1 VCELKIDVQLDYGGI
16 SFMKI
21 CYLADIN
28 SAHTHKWLNYFVNKG
43 YDIHVISLGKGE
55 YSGVTVHSLDVQG
68 NVMKETSDKSK
79 LEYLKKIKRVRAL
92 IKKINPDILHAH
104 YASSYGLLGAIA
116 NYHPYVISV
125 WGSDVY
131 DFPIKSPIHKFIIK
145 YNLKR
150 ADYIFSTSNVMKI
163 ETEKYTNKP
172 IEVTPFG
179 VDINKFIPNK
189 IEKEEIVV
197 GTIKTLEEKYG
208 IQYLIKAF
216 KEVKERNKELK
227 LKLIIGATGSQ
238 ANYLKGLA
246 KDLSI
251 EEDVNFL
258 GFVKPENIVQEFQNF
273 DLAVFPSILDSE
285 SFGVAAVEAEACG
298 VPVVVSDVGG
308 LMESTKPNV
317 TSLVAKKK
325 SVEDLADKIEILVKD
340 SELRMTMGIA
350 ARKFVEENYS
360 LEDNFKHVD
369 DIYQSI
375 IVNKA

>member
-1 VCELKIDVQLDYGGI
+1 
-16 SFMKI
+16 MKI

-55 YSGVTVHSLDVQG
+55 YDGVTVHSLDVQD
-68 NVMKETSDKSK
+68 NVMKETSEKGK
-79 LEYLKKIKRVRAL
+79 LEYLRKIKRVRAL
-92 IKKINPDILHAH
+92 VKEIKPDILHAH

-145 YNLKR
+145 YNLKK
-150 ADYIFSTSNVMKI
+150 ADYILSTSNVMKI
-163 ETEKYTNKP
+163 ETQKYTNKP

-179 VDINKFIPNK
+179 VDINKFVPNR
-189 IEKEEIVV
+189 IEKEEITI

-208 IQYLIKAF
+208 VQYLVKAF
-216 KEVKERNKELK
+216 KEVKERNKNLK
-227 LKLIIGATGSQ
+227 LKLRIGGRGSQ
-238 ANYLKGLA
+238 EDYLKGLV
-246 KDLSI
+246 KELSI
-251 EEDVNFL
+251 AEDVSFL
-258 GFVKPENIVQEFQNF
+258 GFVKPNDVIKEFQNF
-273 DLAVFPSILDSE
+273 DLAVFPSTLDSE

-298 VPVVVSDVGG
+298 TPVIVTDVGG

-325 SVEDLADKIEILVKD
+325 SVEDLADKIDILVKD
-340 SELRMTMGIA
+340 KDLRIKMGNA
-350 ARKFVEENYS
+350 ARKFVE
-360 LEDNFKHVD
+360 
-369 DIYQSI
+369 
-375 IVNKA
+375 